1 MFFSPEDVRDPTG
14 FNLGIPVE
22 NNPPN
27 PMGPPLLG
35 LMPLFATLE
44 LFSLLCK
51 EEFPGSP
58 LTLPEITTTTAM
70 AGLLFA

>member
-1 MFFSPEDVRDPTG
+1 MG

-27 PMGPPLLG
+27 PMGPPLLA
-35 LMPLFATLE
+35 LTPLFATLE

-58 LTLPEITTTTAM
+58 LTLPEITIAIATA
-70 AGLLFA
+70 